1 MTEVGF
7 DWISDDDVCFITGRI
22 IDKIDNARW
31 TGEYDAWISERGQ
44 QMIENSYKTGE
55 LESNHKWQ
63 IIYSEWYA
71 EDESRSVVMNELFN
85 NFEEDGD
92 A

>member
-7 DWISDDDVCFITGRI
+7 DWISDDDICFVTGHV
-22 IDKIDNARW
+22 IDKRDHARW
-31 TGEYDAWISERGQ
+31 TGEYDAWVSERGQ
-44 QMIENSYKTGE
+44 QMIENSHKTGE
-55 LESNHKWQ
+55 LETNRKWQ
-63 IIYSEWYA
+63 IIYSEWYS
-71 EDESRSVVMNELFN
+71 EDESRSVVMNELFM